1 MNTPQIDPDEWLDTL
16 QRNGYRVTAVCVVI
30 VDTILESDCP
40 LNAEQVWEIARQSRP
55 ETGRATVYRTI
66 EKLESLGLLRRI
78 HGYHGCGHFLPA
90 SPKPAL
96 LFVCLTC
103 GYVDYL
109 DYQPIGRLVG
119 QAQSINGHHITDSR
133 LQLFGICAT
142 CIQEER

>member
-1 MNTPQIDPDEWLDTL
+1 MHTPQIDPDEWLDIL
-16 QRNGYRVTAVCVVI
+16 QRNGYRVTEVCAVI
-30 VDTILESDCP
+30 VDTILGSDCP
-40 LNAEQVWEIARQSRP
+40 LSAEQVWDAARQSRP

-78 HGYHGCGHFLPA
+78 HGYHGCGHFLPT
-90 SPKPAL
+90 SPEPAL

-103 GYVDYL
+103 GYVDYV
-109 DYQPIGRLVG
+109 DCQPLGRLVH